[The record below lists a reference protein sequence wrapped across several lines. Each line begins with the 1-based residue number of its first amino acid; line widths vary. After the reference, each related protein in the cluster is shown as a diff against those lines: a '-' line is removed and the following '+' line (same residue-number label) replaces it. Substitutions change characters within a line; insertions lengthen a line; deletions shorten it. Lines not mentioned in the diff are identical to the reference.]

1 MPISLPKSPTINIK
15 VNEIGGTLVP
25 SATSGGVTIKNQAI
39 FKRNLNANILSSQAQ
54 INQHIIFNSGA
65 NQIVI

>member
-25 SATSGGVTIKNQAI
+25 SATSGGVTVKNEAI
-39 FKRNLNANILSSQAQ
+39 TYSLNANILSSQAQ

>member
-25 SATSGGVTIKNQAI
+25 SATSGGVTIKNEAI
-39 FKRNLNANILSSQAQ
+39 TYSLNANILSSQAQ